1 MRLPTRSPIWARSTS
16 RCIDEMCTGRG
27 PCRAGDR
34 LEAGHRCRDGAGPPV
49 VLSEDRAQATV
60 EAAFLLPTF
69 LTLLLL
75 SLQPVCLLYTR
86 AVMES
91 AAAET
96 ARLMITA
103 EDELDA
109 YEAFALRRL
118 AAVPDL
124 SIFHEGGPSAWDID
138 LSLASENEGMVAVE
152 IEGTVSPL
160 PVLGVFVRAFGS
172 TDENGDVVLS
182 VAVTYEGRPD
192 WLEGDYDTW
201 IEVWE

>member
-1 MRLPTRSPIWARSTS
+1 MRSPIWARSTS
-16 RCIDEMCTGRG
+16 RCIEDVSTGWRW
-27 PCRAGDR
+27 CRAGGWLGAWHGNRGGVGFGDAL
-34 LEAGHRCRDGAGPPV
+34 LE
-49 VLSEDRAQATV
+49 ERAQATV

-124 SIFHEGGPSAWDID
+124 SIFHEGGSSAWDID
-138 LSLASENEGMVAVE
+138 LSLASENDGMVAVE

-172 TDENGDVVLS
+172 TDENGDVVLT

-201 IEVWE
+201 VEVWE

>member
-1 MRLPTRSPIWARSTS
+1 MRSPIWARSTS
-16 RCIDEMCTGRG
+16 RCIEDVSTGWRW
-27 PCRAGDR
+27 CRAGGWLGAWRGNRGGVGFGDAL
-34 LEAGHRCRDGAGPPV
+34 LE
-49 VLSEDRAQATV
+49 ERAQATV

-124 SIFHEGGPSAWDID
+124 SIFHEGGSSAWDID
-138 LSLASENEGMVAVE
+138 LSLASENDGMVAVE

-172 TDENGDVVLS
+172 TDENGDVVLT